1 MAPVFHTLRIARVRR
16 ETVDAVSLSFDVP
29 PDLAGAYA
37 FRPGQF
43 LTLRATIGG
52 QDIRRTYSICSGPG
66 EPIRVGIKR
75 VPGGVFSTW
84 ANQALRDG
92 DTLRVMTPD
101 GRFVLPEAPPAPRTI
116 AAFAAGAG
124 ITPILA
130 ILKAVLATEPE
141 ARVFLFYGNRT
152 TEGILFRDEIED
164 LKDRHLSRLSV
175 FHVLSREAQDVPVLN
190 GHLDAAKVRLL
201 LRSVLPAGAIDQ
213 AFICGP
219 QPMIEDLPQALRD
232 LGVPGERV
240 HVERF
245 AVGGMMGEGLTSAA
259 PVAVPPPAPT
269 TVMAGLDPATHSTAA
284 AQRGGTDPRQVAGS
298 GPAMTVGAGTAA
310 PQRGGTDPGRVAGS
324 SPAMTE
330 RVGAPPPTTGPTP
343 TRVTLIH
350 EGAQTTIP
358 VRPDEPII
366 DAAIRAGRDLP
377 YSCKAGMCCTCRAR
391 VTEGRVEMVVN
402 YSLEPWELEAGFVL
416 TCQARPLTPTVIV
429 DFDAV

>member
-29 PDLAGAYA
+29 PDLAWAYA

-43 LTLRATIGG
+43 LTLRATVGG

-84 ANQALRDG
+84 ANEALRDG

-101 GRFVLPEAPPAPRTI
+101 GRFVLPDPPPAPRTI
-116 AAFAAGAG
+116 AAFAAGSG

-190 GHLDAAKVRLL
+190 GHLDAAKVRVL

-245 AVGGMMGEGLTSAA
+245 AVGGMMGEGQTSAA
-259 PVAVPPPAPT
+259 PVDVPAAVSPPAPT
-269 TVMAGLDPATHSTAA
+269 TVMAGLDPATNSTAA
-284 AQRGGTDPRQVAGS
+284 PQRGGTDPGQVAGS
-298 GPAMTVGAGTAA
+298 SPAMTVGAGTA

-330 RVGAPPPTTGPTP
+330 GDASPTP

-358 VRPDEPII
+358 VRADEPII

-391 VTEGRVEMVVN
+391 VTEGRVEMAVN
-402 YSLEPWELEAGFVL
+402 YSLEPWELAAGFVL
-416 TCQARPLTPTVIV
+416 TCQARPLTPTVTV

>member
-29 PDLAGAYA
+29 PDLAEAYA

-52 QDIRRTYSICSGPG
+52 ADIRRTYSICAGPG

-84 ANQALRDG
+84 ANEALQAG

-101 GRFVLPEAPPAPRTI
+101 GRFVLPEPSEAPRTI
-116 AAFAAGAG
+116 AAFAAGSG
-124 ITPILA
+124 ITPILS
-130 ILKAVLATEPE
+130 ILKTVLATEPE
-141 ARVFLFYGNRT
+141 ARFFLFYGNRT

-232 LGVPGERV
+232 IGVPVERV

-245 AVGGMMGEGLTSAA
+245 AVGPMVGEGLTSAP
-259 PVAVPPPAPT
+259 PVAVPAAVSPPAPT
-269 TVMAGLDPATHSTAA
+269 TGLDPATHT
-284 AQRGGTDPRQVAGS
+284 
-298 GPAMTVGAGTAA
+298 TAA
-310 PQRGGTDPGRVAGS
+310 PQRGRTDPGQVAGS

-330 RVGAPPPTTGPTP
+330 GEGTAATTTEQSTDHSPRSDTTPTP

-391 VTEGRVEMVVN
+391 VTEGRVEMAVN

-416 TCQARPLTPTVIV
+416 TCQARPLTPTVTV